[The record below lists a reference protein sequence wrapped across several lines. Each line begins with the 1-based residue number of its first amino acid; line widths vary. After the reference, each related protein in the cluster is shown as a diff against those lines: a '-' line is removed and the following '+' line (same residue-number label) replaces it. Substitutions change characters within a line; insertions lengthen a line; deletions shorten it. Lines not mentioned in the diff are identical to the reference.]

1 MKNWE
6 SSKYRN
12 RSGWSYSSDSFRTT
26 ILKGG
31 GHIAELTMLNTKSG
45 DINPLWSV
53 PWDSIEPED
62 YEKYIGSGK
71 YEDPPTGKAHA
82 SIMGHNLCL
91 DTYCTPSEAEQKIRL
106 GHHGEAP
113 VANWDKTDS
122 GPNYLIVEAQLTK
135 SNLTIERK
143 ISTRED
149 SPVIQVMET
158 VSNKNTFD
166 YPTLHVQH
174 PTIGPPFLDAKNTIV
189 DIPSSQSIVFPYDFG
204 AKHPLLNQ
212 RIAFFWDGILRE
224 FDGKHQGHKV
234 VIGPDTTQTSW
245 GIVRFKPISFPNE
258 MISKPS
264 PKFLQDIQNGI
275 IQGKTIEI
283 RILFTG
289 TLIPWES
296 IIYAF
301 SHDELEQ
308 GIIMPVIKIDGV
320 QYLSYGPQ
328 G

>member
-1 MKNWE
+1 MNNAHRLHLTYYTSSLLIAFIFLSLPLTTFSEPLSGIQPLRYLDTSQIYSLLKRE
-6 SSKYRN
+6 SIRPLLTAQEQEA
-12 RSGWSYSSDSFRTT
+12 FL
-26 ILKGG
+26 I
-31 GHIAELTMLNTKSG
+31 ELE
-45 DINPLWSV
+45 SV
-53 PWDSIEPED
+53 PP
-62 YEKYIGSGK
+62 
-71 YEDPPTGKAHA
+71 
-82 SIMGHNLCL
+82 
-91 DTYCTPSEAEQKIRL
+91 
-106 GHHGEAP
+106 
-113 VANWDKTDS
+113 NWDKMHDQPGQEHGTRLFEL
-122 GPNYLIVEAQLTK
+122 N
-135 SNLTIERK
+135 RK
-143 ISTRED
+143 R
-149 SPVIQVMET
+149 
-158 VSNKNTFD
+158 
-166 YPTLHVQH
+166 
-174 PTIGPPFLDAKNTIV
+174 DAIR
-189 DIPSSQSIVFPYDFG
+189 

-245 GIVRFKPISFPNE
+245 GIVRFKPIGFPNE

-264 PKFLQDIQNGI
+264 RKYLQAIQNRI
-275 IQGKTIEI
+275 IQGQTTEI